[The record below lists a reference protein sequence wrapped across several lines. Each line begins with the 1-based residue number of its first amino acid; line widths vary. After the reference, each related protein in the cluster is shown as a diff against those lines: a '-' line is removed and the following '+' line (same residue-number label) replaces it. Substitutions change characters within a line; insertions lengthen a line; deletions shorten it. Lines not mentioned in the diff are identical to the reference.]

1 MLTKMKIFCIDNQ
14 SRIKLGVNLKITYKL
29 QELTQLSKTSLYQR
43 IGGIQRNVA
52 TLYLYNNNEG

>member
-29 QELTQLSKTSLYQR
+29 QELTQLSKTSLY
-43 IGGIQRNVA
+43 
-52 TLYLYNNNEG
+52 